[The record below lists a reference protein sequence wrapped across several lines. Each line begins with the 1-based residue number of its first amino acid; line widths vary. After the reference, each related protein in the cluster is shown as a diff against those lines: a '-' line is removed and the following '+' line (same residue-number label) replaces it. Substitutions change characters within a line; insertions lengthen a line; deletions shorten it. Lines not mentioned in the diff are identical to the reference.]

1 MRKSAVNNFW
11 KKVIVKH
18 FCQVVSLA
26 SAYESLSPVCTY
38 VLQGNS
44 GRMISIFGMKRSEL
58 EMDQYF
64 LTFKKILVQWC
75 SKGWH
80 QTMGGLILEIG
91 LRK

>member
-44 GRMISIFGMKRSEL
+44 GRMISIFGMKRSES
-58 EMDQYF
+58 EVDKYF
-64 LTFKKILVQWC
+64 LTLKKYWC
-75 SKGWH
+75 SGVVKDGIKLWA
-80 QTMGGLILEIG
+80 GSF
-91 LRK
+91 